1 MVRRII
7 LKSSSSTSPSASS
20 LHDSLSSSSSSSQS
34 SSGVASSVASSSFSI
49 GYSDEDDEDFDFSN
63 SEQQV
68 PESTKL
74 TARQRSKIEKDTF
87 GDFEYTVAES
97 FMKVNVPSKEAIAK
111 KEQESHKRRLQ
122 KNRQMLK
129 DKTELIGKLLQKQK
143 CAPSNSKDV
152 PNTVEDEKTEE
163 IRRKIYF
170 NYMKE
175 LDERLMNP
183 KAGTL
188 VFIDNERQGKSMAV
202 NKDFI
207 NKHI

>member
-20 LHDSLSSSSSSSQS
+20 LHDSSSSSSSSGVA
-34 SSGVASSVASSSFSI
+34 SGVASTSSSSI
-49 GYSDEDDEDFDFSN
+49 GYSDDDDDDLDFSY

-87 GDFEYTVAES
+87 GDFEYPVTES

-143 CAPSNSKDV
+143 CAPSNAKDV
-152 PNTVEDEKTEE
+152 PNTVDDEKTEE
-163 IRRKIYF
+163 IRRKKYF
-170 NYMKE
+170 NHMKE

-183 KAGTL
+183 KVGTL
-188 VFIDNERQGKSMAV
+188 VFIDNERQGKAMVV
-202 NKDFI
+202 NTDFI